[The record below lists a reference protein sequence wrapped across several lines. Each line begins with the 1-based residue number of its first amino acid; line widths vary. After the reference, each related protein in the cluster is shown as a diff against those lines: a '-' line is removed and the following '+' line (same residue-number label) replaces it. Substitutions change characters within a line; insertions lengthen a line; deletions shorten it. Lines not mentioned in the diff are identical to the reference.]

1 MRIISGSK
9 RGHKL
14 LAPRKNIA
22 RPMTD
27 KNRETIFN
35 ILLHSKELSEF
46 GFKLKDSIILD
57 LFAGTGAFAFE
68 AISRGAKK
76 AILVENDQYMTD
88 LIYKNIEK
96 LKFNSEVDVISK
108 DATALSETDIE
119 NQIDLVFLDPPYQK
133 KLEFKSIKNILR
145 KKFLSKNK
153 IILVEQHIDESSFTY
168 DELDLLRTKELGI
181 TRFSFYKVK

>member
-1 MRIISGSK
+1 MRIISGNK

-14 LAPRKNIA
+14 LAPGKNIA

-46 GFKLKDSIILD
+46 DFKIKDSIILD

-76 AILVENDQYMTD
+76 AILVENDQYMID
-88 LIYKNIEK
+88 LIYKNVTK
-96 LKFNSEVDVISK
+96 LKFNSEVEVVTKDSTTIS
-108 DATALSETDIE
+108 EIDI
-119 NQIDLVFLDPPYQK
+119 
-133 KLEFKSIKNILR
+133 
-145 KKFLSKNK
+145 
-153 IILVEQHIDESSFTY
+153 
-168 DELDLLRTKELGI
+168 
-181 TRFSFYKVK
+181 

>member
-14 LAPRKNIA
+14 LAPRKSIA

-46 GFKLKDSIILD
+46 GFKLNDSIILD

-96 LKFNSEVDVISK
+96 IKFNSEVDVISK

-145 KKFLSKNK
+145 KKILSKNK

-168 DELDLLRTKELGI
+168 DELDLLRIKELGI
-181 TRFSFYKVK
+181 TRFSFYRVK

>member
-9 RGHKL
+9 KGHKL
-14 LAPRKNIA
+14 IAPRKNIV

-35 ILLHSKELSEF
+35 ILLHSKELSEL
-46 GFKLKDSIILD
+46 GFNLKDSIVLD

-76 AILVENDQYMTD
+76 AILVENNQYMTD
-88 LIYKNIEK
+88 LIYKNLEK
-96 LKFNSEVDVISK
+96 LKFSSEVDVILK
-108 DATALSETDIE
+108 DATTLFRTDIE
-119 NQIDLVFLDPPYQK
+119 NKVDLVFLDPPYQK

-145 KKFLSKNK
+145 QKILAKNT
-153 IILVEQHIDESSFTY
+153 IVLVEQHIDESHFTY

-181 TRFSFYKVK
+181 TRFNFYQVK

>member
-1 MRIISGSK
+1 
-9 RGHKL
+9 
-14 LAPRKNIA
+14 
-22 RPMTD
+22 MTD

-46 GFKLKDSIILD
+46 DFKIKDSIILD

-88 LIYKNIEK
+88 LIYKNVAK
-96 LKFNSEVDVISK
+96 LKFNSEVEVITK
-108 DATALSETDIE
+108 DATTISEIDIE
-119 NQIDLVFLDPPYQK
+119 NQVDLVFLDPPYKK

-145 KKFLSKNK
+145 KKILLKNK
-153 IILVEQHIDESSFTY
+153 IILVEQHIDESGFTY
-168 DELDLLRTKELGI
+168 DELDLLRVKELGI
-181 TRFSFYKVK
+181 TRFSFYRVK